1 MIEPVEKD
9 QGMYS
14 IVITDPENSHKRSLE
29 LSGDGLYLIFH
40 SFTYSLLSFTLFCI
54 ANAKIGVETW
64 LPFKYQALPIA

>member
-29 LSGDGLYLIFH
+29 LSGDGLSLIFH
-40 SFTYSLLSFTLFCI
+40 SFTHSLLSFTLCF
-54 ANAKIGVETW
+54 ANAVKNRSGNMAT
-64 LPFKYQALPIA
+64 F